1 MGAEIPKQYL
11 PLAGKRVIEHS
22 LERLCVHPLI
32 AGVFVVVAPHDPW
45 WKEINVATTS
55 PPRRVEGGA
64 ERCHSVLHGL
74 EALAAEAH
82 EQDWVLIHDAA
93 RPCIHP
99 ADVNRLILELSDHA
113 VGGLLGRPVRDTMK
127 RTNAHGDVVDTL
139 SREGLWHALTPQM
152 FRVGALTQALRDV
165 IDSGRLVTDEAQAM
179 ELAGAKPRVIEGRS
193 DNIKITW
200 PEDMALADLFIRR
213 QAARGDRP

>member
-64 ERCHSVLHGL
+64 ERCHSVLNGL

-82 EQDWVLIHDAA
+82 EQDWVVIHDAA

-99 ADVNRLILELSDHA
+99 ADVNRLILELSGHA
-113 VGGLLGRPVRDTMK
+113 VGGLLGRTVRDTMK
-127 RTNAHGDVVDTL
+127 RTNAHGDVAETL

-152 FRVGALTQALRDV
+152 FRVGALSLALRDV

-179 ELAGAKPRVIEGRS
+179 ELAGAKPRVIEGRP

-200 PEDMALADLFIRR
+200 PEDMALAELFIRR
-213 QAARGDRP
+213 QAARGARP